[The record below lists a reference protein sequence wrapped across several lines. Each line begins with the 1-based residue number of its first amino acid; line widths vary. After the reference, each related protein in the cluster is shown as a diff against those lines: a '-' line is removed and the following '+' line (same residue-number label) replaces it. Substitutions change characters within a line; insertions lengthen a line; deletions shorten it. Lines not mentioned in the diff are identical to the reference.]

1 LVQVGL
7 KQMTDCIVIPWM
19 TIGIIS
25 LIMVIGG
32 GHRLYYTINNRLDD
46 TNLNLLLFVI
56 SVLCIIIGA
65 VIFFTLVL
73 PYIIMQIPCI
83 RVV

>member
-1 LVQVGL
+1 
-7 KQMTDCIVIPWM
+7 MTDCIVIPRM
-19 TIGIIS
+19 TIDIIS

-46 TNLNLLLFVI
+46 TNLNVLLFVI
-56 SVLCIIIGA
+56 SALCIIIGA
-65 VIFFTLVL
+65 GNLFMLVL